1 MRVVIET
8 PKWSFIKTEEVGGRF
23 VRAFLSPIPTPF
35 NYGYIKGTVGGDG
48 SPLDIIVLGDRL
60 DMGCEIDVDVIG
72 RVMFIDND
80 VEDDKYIASLDGR
93 RHSLGIMLFF
103 WFYAFFKLFRNFL
116 SSGRW
121 SVNRYLGTVWFDEGV
136 KEVEKLE

>member
-8 PKWSFIKTEEVGGRF
+8 PKWSFIKMEEVGGRF
-23 VRAFLSPIPTPF
+23 KRAFLSPIPTPF
-35 NYGYIKGTVGGDG
+35 NYGYIKGTMGGDG

-80 VEDDKYIASLDGR
+80 VEDDKYIASLDGK
-93 RHSLGIMLFF
+93 RHSFGVMLFF

-116 SSGRW
+116 SQGRW
-121 SVNRYLGTVWFDEGV
+121 SVNRYLGTVWFDKV
-136 KEVEKLE
+136 VREVGKLG